1 MRFLPSVPNDDDR
14 QIPVSEIPDDVSDNI
29 RQALRGLQFGEIT
42 IQVRNGEVTQ
52 IERVA
57 RKRQFKSRKVE

>member
-1 MRFLPSVPNDDDR
+1 MKSVQSATNDDEP
-14 QIPVSEIPDDVSDNI
+14 QIPHYEIPEAVADNI

-42 IQVRNGEVTQ
+42 ISVRNGAVIQ

-57 RKRQFKSRKVE
+57 RKRQFRSKRSD